1 MTLSVNEEK
10 LTGLRARNCAVTIQ
24 RVLIL
29 KFAFTP
35 EQFPDLSRNG
45 PQHLS
50 TSKFPIIFEI
60 EENQELLRY
69 KLVCLSPHVKGT
81 DFC

>member
-45 PQHLS
+45 PQHLQI
-50 TSKFPIIFEI
+50 PIIVEI

>member
-10 LTGLRARNCAVTIQ
+10 LTGLRARNCALTIQ

-45 PQHLS
+45 PQHLQIPYHS
-50 TSKFPIIFEI
+50 RNRGKPRTAQI
-60 EENQELLRY
+60 
-69 KLVCLSPHVKGT
+69 
-81 DFC
+81 

>member
-45 PQHLS
+45 PQHLQ
-50 TSKFPIIFEI
+50 I
-60 EENQELLRY
+60 
-69 KLVCLSPHVKGT
+69 PHHS
-81 DFC
+81 